1 MYGQL
6 DYIPAHVNAPWTV
19 SYFLCRDLELPN
31 LTPAQAPARG
41 QALKQIRTEVANLTD
56 AQLQDLSA
64 IARGLPVDTIDLLSD
79 LYIALAHLRLPDA
92 QRKAREAC
100 ITTTL
105 DAHFNGT
112 PTLPSMI
119 AGLQH
124 IRLLAPLAPD
134 AFLEIMVRSQAA
146 RLQMVSMVHPA
157 WETQCRDFVTHL
169 DALIQKLGIKA
180 RTAEDVLLSSAGF
193 TRAWADRQGFLELL
207 AQAAQHDLAVAV
219 QRTRQA
225 LLNAGLLLASEG
237 DILVSVLQDCVAAG
251 LDGSMKTTIEDIV
264 TNQLAMGR
272 AADLARAQAVIEAT
286 VDATRAGVPLGV
298 KVQQQNLA
306 AITAANQVWLQQ
318 FLRMTPQRLRLYNKL
333 ARAPAPA
340 RSEDPSG
347 PPDLDPVNTWSV
359 NRLLRWIEGP
369 ISEGIPKQL
378 DRKAIVAKEKAARQ
392 EARVKTKMPDKL
404 ARADLDLTEADVDL
418 AVQSALST
426 TAAFFIGEIE
436 DMLFRV
442 KALDN
447 TSTASQACSDLLAP
461 LHSLKDA
468 PQYDDQKARALL
480 HQAEVAIGLMRKDIR
495 VLEIDARTRQ
505 RFALQLHVALSR
517 ESMVEGKRHGGV
529 INCPLHHTDWPWVAE
544 QYNRRWLP
552 WPGQITIDGVP
563 QPLQPDQALGL
574 YVTGKSLSG
583 YEFDV
588 SVHLWQRKPGRRGTP
603 GTTVAPYAPMNA
615 EDWIDTWIPCT
626 VLHVPPAG

>member
-6 DYIPAHVNAPWTV
+6 DYIPAHVNASWSV
-19 SYFLCRDLELPN
+19 SYFLCRDLVLPD
-31 LTPAQAPARG
+31 LTTAQASVRG
-41 QALKQIRTEVANLTD
+41 QTLKQIRNEVSNLTD
-56 AQLQDLSA
+56 AQLNDLFA
-64 IARGLPVDTIDLLSD
+64 IARGLPLDTVDLLSD
-79 LYIALAHLRLPDA
+79 LYLALAHLRLPDA

-100 ITTTL
+100 IATTL

-112 PTLPSMI
+112 PTVPSML

-124 IRLLAPLAPD
+124 IQLLAPLAPD

-146 RLQMVSMVHPA
+146 REA
-157 WETQCRDFVTHL
+157 QCRDFVTHL
-169 DALIQKLGIKA
+169 DALTQKLGIEA

-193 TRAWADRQGFLELL
+193 TRAWADRRGFLELL
-207 AQAAQHDLAVAV
+207 AQAAQHHLAVAV
-219 QRTRQA
+219 QCTRQA
-225 LLNAGLLLASEG
+225 LLNAGLLVASEG

-251 LDGSMKTTIEDIV
+251 LDGSMKTAIEDVV

-286 VDATRAGVPLGV
+286 VDATRAGVPLGT
-298 KVQQQNLA
+298 KVQQQNQA
-306 AITAANQVWLQQ
+306 AITAASQVWLQQ
-318 FLRMTPQRLRLYNKL
+318 LLRMTPLRLRVYNKL

-378 DRKAIVAKEKAARQ
+378 DRKAIVAKEKAARL

-404 ARADLDLTEADVDL
+404 AHADLDLTEADVDL
-418 AVQSALST
+418 AVQNALST
-426 TAAFFIGEIE
+426 TAAFFIGDIE

-461 LHSLKDA
+461 LHRLKDD

-480 HQAEVAIGLMRKDIR
+480 HQAEVAIGLMRKAIR

-505 RFALQLHVALSR
+505 RFALQLQMALSG

-529 INCPLHHTDWPWVAE
+529 INCPLRRTDWPWVAE

-552 WPGQITIDGVP
+552 WRGQITIDGVS
-563 QPLQPDQALGL
+563 QSLQPDQALGL

-603 GTTVAPYAPMNA
+603 GTTVMPYAPMNA

-626 VLHVPPAG
+626 VLHVRSAG